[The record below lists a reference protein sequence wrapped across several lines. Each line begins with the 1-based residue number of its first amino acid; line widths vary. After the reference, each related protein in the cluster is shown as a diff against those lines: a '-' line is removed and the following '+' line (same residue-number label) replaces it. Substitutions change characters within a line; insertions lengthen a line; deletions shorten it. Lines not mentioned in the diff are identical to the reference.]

1 MNVLKFTA
9 RAIGVA
15 VIKGQKGM
23 LAKHLFCDLHCK
35 RIDHHFGKYIF
46 RVGWRPLLQ
55 VPLCSR
61 VAAVGLEKFKQLNG
75 VRSHACLQS
84 IEDAMRYDLLKHAK
98 SFRFHCCHDLNKVRV
113 GEG

>member
-15 VIKGQKGM
+15 VIKGQKGVF
-23 LAKHLFCDLHCK
+23 AKHLFCDLHRE
-35 RIDHHFGKYIF
+35 RIDHDLGKYILQ
-46 RVGWRPLLQ
+46 VWWRPLLQ
-55 VPLCSR
+55 MPPCSR
-61 VAAVGLEKFKQLNG
+61 VATVGLKKFKQLNG

-84 IEDAMRYDLLKHAK
+84 IEDAVRYDLLKHAK
-98 SFRFHCCHDLNKVRV
+98 TFGFYCCHDLNKVRV